1 MVSFILWYIIVSLT
15 GLAAF
20 PLAYRLLPALPDRGY
35 TFSRALGLL
44 VWGYG
49 FWLLGSLGILG
60 NDLGGQAFA
69 LAVLLGLSILALR
82 GGRLKE
88 IRVWLGSQR
97 VFLFIAEALFLLAFA
112 GLAMVRAANPDLTST
127 EKPMELAF
135 INAILRSPSMP
146 PNDPWLSGYAISYYY
161 FGYLLVAMLARVL
174 GVTGS
179 VAHNLGTALVFGL
192 GATGA
197 YGVVYNLIQ
206 TTADRR
212 LPAAEDGRNLLGI
225 ETLPASGQPRSAVAN
240 RSPLLAFL
248 GPLFILLISNLEG
261 FLEILHAR
269 GLFWRLSVSGE
280 MTSGFWKW
288 LDILDLNQPPTGPLG
303 WVPRTFGTGNW
314 WWWRASRVL
323 QDYNFTHAPREIIDE
338 FPFFSFLLADLHPHV
353 IAIPFALLAM
363 GLALNLYLGG
373 GCGRINLPGQF
384 HWELSKSSFL
394 LAAVAL
400 GSIFFFNAS
409 DFPFYVALVAGAYAL
424 GRIKDGLHYT
434 NQETVDPQ
442 PSDLRSPAFQLLF
455 DFASLGVALG
465 AAGYLLYLPFHLSF
479 SSQVS
484 GINPSLVYFTRG
496 AYLWVMFAPL
506 LLPVGAFLLHLW
518 RTHGGSQGLK
528 RGLLAA
534 LGILVGLW
542 ALSLLFGGLQ
552 VFVGNLL
559 QASGGS
565 SLLQEFGA
573 PDWPSLLRES
583 ILRRLAAPGGWI
595 TLTLLLAGTLGL
607 VLGSRGAREQGSA
620 GDTNPYLTP
629 SHPGTPALFV
639 LLLILLGALLVL
651 GADFFYLRDQFGSRF
666 NTIFKFYYT
675 AWMLWG
681 IAAAYSSAFLLSALR
696 GAWGTVFRAGLV
708 ALIGAGLVYA
718 YFGLR
723 EKTNNFNPP
732 DGWTLDGGAYLARW
746 APEDLAAIRWLQ
758 TAPAGVI
765 VEAVHP
771 QGGQYTEFARISTYS
786 GLPTVLGWVGHESQW
801 RGSDESFRGRQADI
815 ELFYTTRDWNQ
826 AQAILHKY
834 GIRYVILGQRER
846 SVYRVSET
854 KFEHSLTPVFRQGS
868 LVIYEVP

>member
-1 MVSFILWYIIVSLT
+1 MTVMARNLT
-15 GLAAF
+15 
-20 PLAYRLLPALPDRGY
+20 
-35 TFSRALGLL
+35 
-44 VWGYG
+44 W
-49 FWLLGSLGILG
+49 
-60 NDLGGQAFA
+60 
-69 LAVLLGLSILALR
+69 
-82 GGRLKE
+82 
-88 IRVWLGSQR
+88 
-97 VFLFIAEALFLLAFA
+97 
-112 GLAMVRAANPDLTST
+112 
-127 EKPMELAF
+127 
-135 INAILRSPSMP
+135 
-146 PNDPWLSGYAISYYY
+146 
-161 FGYLLVAMLARVL
+161 LLVAALMSA
-174 GVTGS
+174 GAGCTAPQSSFGETAPDNPQAS
-179 VAHNLGTALVFGL
+179 VAGDTAAKRFQNTPPGGRTAVESAIELSQKYANLSDQTVILREENQRLKTENENLQEQVAGL
-192 GATGA
+192 EAR
-197 YGVVYNLIQ
+197 LKQ
-206 TTADRR
+206 TQKE
-212 LPAAEDGRNLLGI
+212 LSE
-225 ETLPASGQPRSAVAN
+225 AN
-240 RSPLLAFL
+240 D
-248 GPLFILLISNLEG
+248 LLIEMLTELNTWKNNILG
-261 FLEILHAR
+261 FR
-269 GLFWRLSVSGE
+269 GE
-280 MTSGFWKW
+280 MRDAAKAQ
-288 LDILDLNQPPTGPLG
+288 L
-303 WVPRTFGTGNW
+303 
-314 WWWRASRVL
+314 
-323 QDYNFTHAPREIIDE
+323 E
-338 FPFFSFLLADLHPHV
+338 
-353 IAIPFALLAM
+353 ALLRSDDPLSRGEGARTI
-363 GLALNLYLGG
+363 GYLGE
-373 GCGRINLPGQF
+373 P
-384 HWELSKSSFL
+384 E
-394 LAAVAL
+394 
-400 GSIFFFNAS
+400 
-409 DFPFYVALVAGAYAL
+409 
-424 GRIKDGLHYT
+424 
-434 NQETVDPQ
+434 
-442 PSDLRSPAFQLLF
+442 
-455 DFASLGVALG
+455 
-465 AAGYLLYLPFHLSF
+465 
-479 SSQVS
+479 
-484 GINPSLVYFTRG
+484 
-496 AYLWVMFAPL
+496 FAPL

-518 RTHGGSQGLK
+518 RTRGGSQGLK